1 MRACVP
7 YTPKWVSAH
16 RRPLLPLR
24 RAGVFL
30 AAAVALAVGVH
41 AAAAST
47 RAVAAD
53 PNTLGRGAGDAVAV
67 VSFLG
72 SGRYQLDVQ
81 NTSGIGY
88 INQFTWV
95 PPPNLAVTAVTSSE
109 GGKCVLVGSSIQ
121 CNGKVAPPNCTC
133 KAGGDLTVN
142 FTAKGLEPTY
152 ANGYWTYYGIVGA
165 YLQIQQMTPVP
176 YHIPSAVPTLGQDLP
191 LCKKGQKSTKAN
203 PCV

>member
-1 MRACVP
+1 
-7 YTPKWVSAH
+7 VSAER

-24 RAGVFL
+24 RAGFL
-30 AAAVALAVGVH
+30 LLAVILLSTGVH

-47 RAVAAD
+47 RAAAAD
-53 PNTLGRGAGDAVAV
+53 PNTLGKGSADAVTV

-95 PPPNLAVTAVTSSE
+95 PPPNLTVTAVTSSE
-109 GGKCVLVGSSIQ
+109 GGKCALVGGSIR

-133 KAGGDLTVN
+133 EAGGDLTVI
-142 FTAKGLEPTY
+142 FTANGLDPIF
-152 ANGYWTYYGIVGA
+152 ANGYWTYFGIVGA

-176 YHIPSAVPTLGQDLP
+176 YHIPSVVPKLGADLP
-191 LCKKGQKSTKAN
+191 LCKKGQKSTKAR